1 MAKSIFYIR
10 IAFFSLLVFLTKGHC
25 IESIIISGNISDVS
39 QYPLPG
45 SNVIL
50 VNPAYG
56 GAADVDGFYSL
67 VVPVDFVANN
77 TTLIRASFI
86 GYRSATDTI
95 KFTGQKEIKVDLV
108 LSQDVLGLEA
118 VVVTGLGV

>member
-1 MAKSIFYIR
+1 MVKSIFYIR

-39 QYPLPG
+39 QNPLPG

-50 VNPAYG
+50 VNTAYG

-67 VVPVDFVANN
+67 VVPVDFIANN
-77 TTLIRASFI
+77 TALIKASFI
-86 GYRSATDTI
+86 GYRSGTDTI
-95 KFTGQKEIKVDLV
+95 R
-108 LSQDVLGLEA
+108 LSLIHI
-118 VVVTGLGV
+118 